1 MIRCSVDF
9 FVLSLVKV
17 AGRGEKIHELFCP
30 FGEQFFRTSAL
41 ADRWSAL
48 FQNVK
53 KILYFCILYSR
64 VLLPETSL
72 DIVSPGIGG
81 ASSVFKAP
89 EMWNEALK
97 SSWFLDEPLCCYDV
111 IWFSTWPNSDPAKNK
126 VASCR
131 SVVLK
136 KAIVYQQLFA
146 KFQDLQNVMD
156 GGKKVWV
163 PDNEHGFRLG
173 EIVDLGSD
181 TITVEVDGSKGK
193 VWLTDMSLISLAKDF
208 FPVYKN
214 VDR

>member
-1 MIRCSVDF
+1 MLCGLLC
-9 FVLSLVKV
+9 FVWLTSLVKF
-17 AGRGEKIHELFCP
+17 AGRGEKIREVFCA
-30 FGEQFFRTSAL
+30 FGVQFFRTSAL
-41 ADRWSAL
+41 AVRWSL
-48 FQNVK
+48 IGPFPK
-53 KILYFCILYSR
+53 RRKTLCFCILYSR

-72 DIVSPGIGG
+72 DIVSPAIGG
-81 ASSVFKAP
+81 PNSVFKAP

-97 SSWFLDEPLCCYDV
+97 SSWFLGEEPLCCYDV

-126 VASCR
+126 VGSCR

-136 KAIVYQQLFA
+136 KIVYQQLFA

-193 VWLTDMSLISLAKDF
+193 VWWD
-208 FPVYKN
+208 
-214 VDR
+214 

>member
-1 MIRCSVDF
+1 M
-9 FVLSLVKV
+9 
-17 AGRGEKIHELFCP
+17 
-30 FGEQFFRTSAL
+30 
-41 ADRWSAL
+41 
-48 FQNVK
+48 
-53 KILYFCILYSR
+53 LYSR

-81 ASSVFKAP
+81 SNSVFKAP

-97 SSWFLDEPLCCYDV
+97 SSWFLDQEPLCCYDV

-146 KFQDLQNVMD
+146 KFEDLQNVMD

-193 VWLTDMSLISLAKDF
+193 VWWD
-208 FPVYKN
+208 
-214 VDR
+214 